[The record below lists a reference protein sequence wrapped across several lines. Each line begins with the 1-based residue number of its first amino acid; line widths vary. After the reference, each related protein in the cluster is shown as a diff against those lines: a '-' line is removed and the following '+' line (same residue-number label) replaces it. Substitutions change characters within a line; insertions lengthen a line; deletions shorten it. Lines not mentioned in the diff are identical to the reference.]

1 MKMIRQVLTVLGL
14 TGMLFSMTACG
25 KQTKTE
31 APEASY
37 IASFFDI
44 PDTVADISR
53 LLIKDNTAYMCCF
66 EESGI
71 SYLASMTVGDG
82 EFQKLPLEVEAS
94 TSLLDFAFDS
104 KGSTWAVCMDDTDRY
119 SLKKFDRD
127 GQVIQN
133 IDLNEVL
140 ETTNAAGA
148 GRDLF
153 LSIDAEGYICVA
165 EK

>member
-44 PDTVADISR
+44 PDTVAYISR

-119 SLKKFDRD
+119 SLKKSMRRD
-127 GQVIQN
+127 IS
-133 IDLNEVL
+133 VL
-140 ETTNAAGA
+140 RKKEEIHPHIYLMIKGSFYSPL
-148 GRDLF
+148 RMREIF
-153 LSIDAEGYICVA
+153 
-165 EK
+165 

>member
-1 MKMIRQVLTVLGL
+1 
-14 TGMLFSMTACG
+14 
-25 KQTKTE
+25 
-31 APEASY
+31 
-37 IASFFDI
+37 
-44 PDTVADISR
+44 
-53 LLIKDNTAYMCCF
+53 MCCF

-165 EK
+165 EKEEIHPHIYLMIKGSFYSPLRMREIF

>member
-1 MKMIRQVLTVLGL
+1 MENKP
-14 TGMLFSMTACG
+14 
-25 KQTKTE
+25 KPKH
-31 APEASY
+31 P
-37 IASFFDI
+37 SFFDI

-119 SLKKFDRD
+119 SLKKFNRD
-127 GQVIQN
+127 GQVIQ
-133 IDLNEVL
+133 
-140 ETTNAAGA
+140 TRYWKPQTRPGPAG
-148 GRDLF
+148 
-153 LSIDAEGYICVA
+153 ICS
-165 EK
+165 